1 MRLVSLYT
9 ISLPDHNLSTLLKS
23 GIVVSLLFSNMGAII
38 CLLIRSPISD
48 FPRNSSISLKLEP
61 SYREAISLTRNE
73 YENTESLFFNNETL
87 DQIME
92 KKDFVDESLYVFE
105 INRKMHM
112 N

>member
-1 MRLVSLYT
+1 MKQL
-9 ISLPDHNLSTLLKS
+9 
-23 GIVVSLLFSNMGAII
+23 GIKGKANGL
-38 CLLIRSPISD
+38 
-48 FPRNSSISLKLEP
+48 RNGKKIYRSLKLEP
-61 SYREAISLTRNE
+61 SHREAVSITRNE
-73 YENTESLFFNNETL
+73 YKNTESLFFNNETL